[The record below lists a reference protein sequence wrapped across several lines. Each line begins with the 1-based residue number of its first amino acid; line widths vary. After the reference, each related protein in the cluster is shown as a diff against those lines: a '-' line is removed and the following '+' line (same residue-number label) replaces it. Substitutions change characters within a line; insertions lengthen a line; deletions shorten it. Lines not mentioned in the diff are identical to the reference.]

1 MSARAHILEVATRHM
16 AARGADASS
25 LQAIADDVGIR
36 KASILYHFPSKKA
49 LRQAVLEALLSRWN
63 EVLPRLFIAN
73 SLTGVERFDAV
84 MAELL
89 SFFAEDGD
97 RARLLVREQ
106 MDRPKEM
113 EAYLLAFVK
122 PWMEMVSR
130 TLRAGQR
137 EGLIRPGVDPEAYV
151 LTVVHM
157 ALSVFSNL
165 RYSRTLL
172 QGDNA
177 RDRGVQELLRVA
189 RVSLFSEGQHE

>member
-36 KASILYHFPSKKA
+36 KASILYHFPSKRA
-49 LRQAVLEALLSRWN
+49 LRQALLEALLSRWN

-84 MAELL
+84 MAELF

-106 MDRPKEM
+106 LDRPKEM
-113 EAYLLAFVK
+113 EAYLLTFVK

-137 EGLIRPGVDPEAYV
+137 EGLIRPDVDPEPYV

-172 QGDNA
+172 QGDDA
-177 RDRGVQELLRVA
+177 RERGVAELLRVA
-189 RVSLFSEGQHE
+189 RVSLFCEGQHE

>member
-1 MSARAHILEVATRHM
+1 M
-16 AARGADASS
+16 AARGADATT

-36 KASILYHFPSKKA
+36 KASILYHFPSKGA

-84 MAELL
+84 MAELF
-89 SFFAEDGD
+89 SFFAADGD

-106 MDRPKEM
+106 LDRPQEM
-113 EAYLLAFVK
+113 EAYLLTFVK
-122 PWMEMVSR
+122 PWLEMVSR

-137 EGLIRPGVDPEAYV
+137 EGLIRPTVDPESYV

-165 RYSRTLL
+165 RYSQTLL
-172 QGDNA
+172 PGDDA
-177 RDRGVQELLRVA
+177 RRRAIDELLRVA
-189 RVSLFSEGQHE
+189 RVSLFTEGQDE